1 MTIFYPFC
9 MTSWE
14 AILTKEVIVPSP
26 TMSANVINKDNEGP
40 AKKLIFPAR
49 RRLQSL
55 ALWFAVYGLLGLK
68 SVAYLRDLP
77 WWAAPTAGHP
87 MCQNESFLSPDRYAS
102 LRQYGAEREW
112 HRLVYA

>member
-1 MTIFYPFC
+1 MIPQQHRALDPKFRYLILCIMHIFYPFR

-49 RRLQSL
+49 RRLQL
-55 ALWFAVYGLLGLK
+55 ACIGLVVCGLRSTGPK
-68 SVAYLRDLP
+68 IDRLP
-77 WWAAPTAGHP
+77 P
-87 MCQNESFLSPDRYAS
+87 
-102 LRQYGAEREW
+102 
-112 HRLVYA
+112 